1 MKRLKDLFLVGLHR
15 SLEHPLFVLR
25 PVSPASSSPEFC
37 LQRGSLSSLERLPW
51 SQTSLPRPFG
61 TFLSVGARIAM
72 YEIVIQ
78 SQRHKKGNHSPMPT
92 SFFQLE
98 SLMWSS

>member
-15 SLEHPLFVLR
+15 FQEHPLFVSR
-25 PVSPASSSPEFC
+25 PVSPACSSPEFF
-37 LQRGSLSSLERLPW
+37 LWRGSLSSLERWPW
-51 SQTSLPRPFG
+51 SQTSLPRPFL
-61 TFLSVGARIAM
+61 FIFDNVRARI
-72 YEIVIQ
+72 EIVIK
-78 SQRHKKGNHSPMPT
+78 SQRYNRGNHTPMPT